1 MKLSPLF
8 LLAMAGALAATL
20 AAGAVQ
26 AQTTTA
32 APQLD
37 LRLAGLA
44 QTDVAA
50 APVARPVGVA
60 PRPTPDLANPLD
72 PFEPTKLVVNPLE
85 SAVFATTAVNHRFDR
100 ADKVTGSLG
109 FLCGLQPS
117 HADVSGAG
125 AAYGVDPHGRFVG
138 AKLAF
143 AF

>member
-8 LLAMAGALAATL
+8 QLATAATLAATL

-26 AQTTTA
+26 AQTTDA
-32 APQLD
+32 APKLD

-44 QTDVAA
+44 QTDIAT

-72 PFEPTKLVVNPLE
+72 PFAPTKLVVNPLE
-85 SAVFATTAVNHRFDR
+85 SAVFATTAVDHRFDR
-100 ADKVTGSLG
+100 ADKVTGSVG

-117 HADVSGAG
+117 HAEAGGAG

>member
-8 LLAMAGALAATL
+8 LLAAAAAFAGALAAG
-20 AAGAVQ
+20 AAQ
-26 AQTTTA
+26 AQTTDA
-32 APQLD
+32 APRLD

-44 QTDVAA
+44 QTDIAA

-60 PRPTPDLANPLD
+60 PQPTPDLANPLD
-72 PFEPTKLVVNPLE
+72 PYAPTKLVVNPLE

-100 ADKVTGSLG
+100 ADKVTGSVG
-109 FLCGLQPS
+109 FLCGLQPN
-117 HADVSGAG
+117 HTDSGG
-125 AAYGVDPHGRFVG
+125 VAAYGVDPHGRFVG